1 MRLATKRPQTLTM
14 FNNILIICVGNVCR
28 SPVAEALLTHKF
40 QGTNRS
46 ISSAGIGALVGNP
59 MDKTAHEVLLETGL
73 TCLSH
78 RARQVDSEM
87 LHQADLILAMEQ
99 SHIQHLRQIAPEV
112 HGKTFLMGKWLDDM
126 EIPDPYRQ
134 SRPAFEHVHSLL
146 TQSVESW
153 LPYLK

>member
-1 MRLATKRPQTLTM
+1 M
-14 FNNILIICVGNVCR
+14 FQNILIVCVGNICR
-28 SPVAEALLTHKF
+28 SPAAEALLAHKLE
-40 QGTNRS
+40 GKGLT

-59 MDKTAHEVLLETGL
+59 MDKTAHEVLNDHGVEHA
-73 TCLSH
+73 SH

-87 LHQADLILAMEQ
+87 LHRADLILVMEQ
-99 SHIQHLRQIAPEV
+99 SHVQHIRQIAPEV
-112 HGKTFLMGKWLDDM
+112 HGKTFLLGKWLDDT

-134 SRPAFEHVHSLL
+134 SKPAFEHVHSLL

>member
-1 MRLATKRPQTLTM
+1 M
-14 FNNILIICVGNVCR
+14 FQNILIVCVGNICR
-28 SPVAEALLTHKF
+28 SPAAEALLDHKLE
-40 QGTNRS
+40 GKGLT

-59 MDKTAHEVLLETGL
+59 MDKTAHEVLNDHGVEHTA
-73 TCLSH
+73 H

-87 LHQADLILAMEQ
+87 LHRADLILVMEQ
-99 SHIQHLRQIAPEV
+99 SHIQHIRQIAPEV
-112 HGKTFLMGKWLDDM
+112 HGKTFLLGKWLDDT

-134 SRPAFEHVHSLL
+134 SKPAFEHVHSLL

>member
-1 MRLATKRPQTLTM
+1 M

-28 SPVAEALLTHKF
+28 SPVAEVLLKHKF
-40 QGTNRS
+40 QGTNLS

-59 MDKTAHEVLLETGL
+59 MDKTAHEVLRENGLECVT
-73 TCLSH
+73 H
-78 RARQVDSEM
+78 RARQVDSDM
-87 LHQADLILAMEQ
+87 LHRADLVLAMEQ

-134 SRPAFEHVHSLL
+134 SKPAFEHVHSLL

>member
-1 MRLATKRPQTLTM
+1 M
-14 FNNILIICVGNVCR
+14 FQNILIVCVGNICR
-28 SPVAEALLTHKF
+28 SPAAEALLAHGL
-40 QGTNRS
+40 QGKGLR

-59 MDKTAHEVLLETGL
+59 MDKTAHEVLKEHGL
-73 TCLSH
+73 DHTSH

-87 LHQADLILAMEQ
+87 LHQADLILAMEH
-99 SHIQHLRQIAPEV
+99 SHIQHIRQIAPEV
-112 HGKTFLMGKWLDDM
+112 HGKTFLLGKWLDDT

-134 SRPAFEHVHSLL
+134 SKPAFEHVHSLL

>member
-1 MRLATKRPQTLTM
+1 M
-14 FNNILIICVGNVCR
+14 FQNILIVCMGNICR
-28 SPVAEALLTHKF
+28 SPAAEALLAHKLE
-40 QGTNRS
+40 GKGLT

-59 MDKTAHEVLLETGL
+59 MDKTAHEVLNDHGVEHA
-73 TCLSH
+73 SH

-87 LHQADLILAMEQ
+87 LHRADLILVMEQ
-99 SHIQHLRQIAPEV
+99 SHVQHIRQIAPEV
-112 HGKTFLMGKWLDDM
+112 HGKTFLLGKWLDDT

-134 SRPAFEHVHSLL
+134 SKPAFEHVHSLL

>member
-1 MRLATKRPQTLTM
+1 M

-28 SPVAEALLTHKF
+28 SPVAEVLLTQKL

-59 MDKTAHEVLLETGL
+59 MDKTAHEVLQENGLE
-73 TCLSH
+73 CLGH
-78 RARQVDSEM
+78 RARQVDSEL

-99 SHIQHLRQIAPEV
+99 GHIQHLRQIAPEV
-112 HGKTFLMGKWLDDM
+112 HGKTFLMGKWLDDI